1 MCSNSNIDGY
11 WASCVDRRCLTTHD
25 ASLPADEDSRLSCC
39 RSARNGRLSSVKYE
53 EQSGYSRVALEKVI
67 MTMMM
72 NCVPELLAM

>member
-1 MCSNSNIDGY
+1 M
-11 WASCVDRRCLTTHD
+11 
-25 ASLPADEDSRLSCC
+25 
-39 RSARNGRLSSVKYE
+39 KYE